1 MAPSVAAVNQTSGD
15 NSSDNDSSLLR
26 SLPAPTEA
34 QQGMAV
40 VMESIVLTEKD
51 IPEAMLAES
60 FDKHTIPK
68 LQWWLLCRGV
78 TVKTSVKKAEIIQ
91 R

>member
-1 MAPSVAAVNQTSGD
+1 
-15 NSSDNDSSLLR
+15 
-26 SLPAPTEA
+26 
-34 QQGMAV
+34 MAV